1 MRSDQSRS
9 SQIELPETQARIGET
24 LQRRADAPLK
34 ASKPQTSCDAGLFGD
49 THKQG
54 EMFT

>member
-24 LQRRADAPLK
+24 LQRRANAPLK
-34 ASKPQTSCDAGLFGD
+34 PSKPQTSCDAGLFGD

-54 EMFT
+54 EMF